1 MSTVA
6 LQYSSTFDMAGRAP
20 FSWPVMDSHNM
31 LGHDLGSYSA
41 ATGVPPPGTGSRSVT
56 GSPPRMFTAEQR
68 ELKRQQDQARRD
80 SKISQRQRR
89 TDSGSSYVSSPPLG
103 MSEVTTGVPAMP
115 IYSTASSQIPM
126 LAEPAASATT
136 HQYLSTYSSP
146 IPMSN
151 QFPNQYAAQPY
162 MYTPDYQASSASA
175 YPAVVGGSLP
185 TQYGRTSMSDPSL
198 LYQSAPPALPMGVPE
213 SQGNSNVRVVHSRP
227 KPQCWE
233 HGCNGRQFSTFS
245 NLLRHQREKSGQAT
259 KATCPN
265 CGAEFTRTTARN
277 GHLLHDKCRGK
288 RNSRSESVSGNK
300 SE

>member
-1 MSTVA
+1 
-6 LQYSSTFDMAGRAP
+6 
-20 FSWPVMDSHNM
+20 M
-31 LGHDLGSYSA
+31 LGHDFGTYSA
-41 ATGVPPPGTGSRSVT
+41 DTGLPPPPGTDSRSVT

-80 SKISQRQRR
+80 SKISQRQIR
-89 TDSGSSYVSSPPLG
+89 TGSGSQASYVSSPAVS
-103 MSEVTTGVPAMP
+103 MSEMTTGVPTMP
-115 IYSTASSQIPM
+115 IYSTAPSQISL

-136 HQYLSTYSSP
+136 HPYLSTYSSP
-146 IPMSN
+146 IPMDN
-151 QFPNQYAAQPY
+151 QFPNHYAPQPY
-162 MYTPDYQASSASA
+162 MYTPEYQASSAST
-175 YPAVVGGSLP
+175 YPPVVGGSLP
-185 TQYGRTSMSDPSL
+185 TQYGLVEPPMLHQKKTCTDIGDRRPNMSDPSM
-198 LYQSAPPALPMGVPE
+198 LYQSVPPPLPLGGPD

-288 RNSRSESVSGNK
+288 RNSRSGSLSGNR